1 MTDKEL
7 LYIKTIADEG
17 SISKAAKKLYV
28 TQPALSHC
36 LQHTEETLDTQLF
49 VRSSGGL
56 TLTYAGEK
64 YYRFATQVLH
74 LYNDLKMEMTEISRL
89 KKGRI
94 SIGTTIFLGTIVL
107 PRILPEFKRLYP
119 NIEVIIQEMTS
130 GEVDEALNMRKL
142 EFAIIHTVPS
152 IPRLEEIHYIPLHRD
167 PFVIAAAPEMD
178 LSRFAEPSADGGL
191 PVMDLRHIMNLPFI
205 GLDRGKRIRKVVND
219 VFTRFGAVPD
229 TVLTSKSFE
238 TARALCARG
247 YGATLLPME
256 YVSFFPDP
264 HSIEY
269 YAVAPEYM
277 AYWDLCIAVPYE
289 YRSSALIQELIRIVQ
304 RECGENPDVNELK
317 NMKGALPV

>member
-1 MTDKEL
+1 MTEKEL

-17 SISKAAKKLYV
+17 SISRAAKKLYV

-49 VRSSGGL
+49 VRGSGGL

-64 YYRFATQVLH
+64 YYRFAAQVLN
-74 LYNDLKMEMTEISRL
+74 LYSDLKMEMTEISNL

-119 NIEVIIQEMTS
+119 NIEVVIQEMTS
-130 GEVDEALNMRKL
+130 GEVDEALNMRKM

-152 IPRLEEIHYIPLHRD
+152 IPRFEEIKYVPLHRD
-167 PFVIAAAPEMD
+167 PFVIAAAPEMG
-178 LSRFAEPSADGGL
+178 LSRFAEASPEGGL
-191 PVMDLRHIMNLPFI
+191 PMMDLRHIISLPFI

-219 VFTRFGAVPD
+219 VFTRFGTMPNN
-229 TVLTSKSFE
+229 VLTSKSFE

-247 YGATLLPME
+247 YGATMLPLE
-256 YVSFFPDP
+256 YVRSFPDQQ
-264 HSIEY
+264 SIEY
-269 YAVAPEYM
+269 YAIAPEFM
-277 AYWDLCIAVPYE
+277 AYWDVCIAVPFE
-289 YRSSALIQELIRIVQ
+289 YRSSGLVQELIRIVKK
-304 RECGENPDVNELK
+304 EFAEPAFDSDI
-317 NMKGALPV
+317 KGR